1 MANNAAE
8 VIESG
13 SKKKKSGFHPI
24 KRVTKYFKNFYKYR
38 FLFMEIVRKNIK
50 LQYRN
55 SVLGMFWTFLQPLLT
70 MMVLTFIFGNIF
82 GHDESRII
90 NYPVYL
96 LCGRLLYE
104 FYTQATKRAMRSV
117 RNSAGV
123 IKKVYVPKY
132 IYPMANVTSNFVTF
146 LISLTVLVVVMAYF
160 MIFTDTELRVTP
172 YILLSFVPILIL
184 FLLCIGVGMILATL
198 NVYFKDVE
206 YMYDVFCMLLFYATP
221 IFYEVESLHL
231 SNPMYSYVLMA
242 NPLYSIVAMFRD
254 CVLFGRPMNPNHILY
269 SLGFSLLMVLIG
281 SIVFY
286 KKQDEFILHI

>member
-1 MANNAAE
+1 MDNNAVIQAE
-8 VIESG
+8 NTG
-13 SKKKKSGFHPI
+13 KKKSGKKPFRRI
-24 KRVTKYFKNFYKYR
+24 TKYFNNFYKYR

-70 MMVLTFIFGNIF
+70 TMVLTFIFGNIF

-132 IYPMANVTSNFVTF
+132 IYPMANVTSNFITF
-146 LISLTVLVVVMAYF
+146 LISLSVLVVVMAYF
-160 MIFTDTELRVTP
+160 MLFKETKLTVSP
-172 YILLSFVPILIL
+172 YMLLSFVPIIIL
-184 FLLCIGVGMILATL
+184 FILCIGVGLILATL

-206 YMYDVFCMLLFYATP
+206 YMYDVFCLLLFYATP
-221 IFYEVESLHL
+221 IFYEVGSLHL
-231 SNPMYSYVLMA
+231 SRVYSYVLMA
-242 NPLYSIVAMFRD
+242 NPLYSIVSMFRD
-254 CVLFGRPMNPNHILY
+254 CILFGKMMNPSHILY
-269 SLGFSLLMVLIG
+269 SLGFSLVMLLIG